1 MHVAVGMTS
10 TRDLENLLRQSIEG
24 NTDAFEQLY
33 NATSAKLFGIVLRI
47 LRNRAESEDAL
58 QDIYVRIWQKAG
70 DFEPG
75 RASII
80 TWMATIA
87 RNRAID
93 IVRRQRPEADIEDA
107 DIDTLISSDSAF
119 DQMAV
124 ADEMRQLDHCLNDLE
139 DDRQQIVKLAY
150 LEGWSRAELAER
162 FAQPV
167 GTIKTWLHRS
177 LRQLKE
183 CLGT

>member
-1 MHVAVGMTS
+1 MTT
-10 TRDLENLLRQSIEG
+10 TRDLEKLLGQSING
-24 NTDAFEQLY
+24 DMDAFERLY
-33 NATSAKLFGIVLRI
+33 HATSAKLFGVVLRI
-47 LRNRAESEDAL
+47 LKNRAQSEDAL

-70 DFEPG
+70 DFQPG

-93 IVRRQRPEADIEDA
+93 IVRRQRPESDIEDA
-107 DIDTLISSDSAF
+107 EIEILVSHDTVF
-119 DQMAV
+119 DEV
-124 ADEMRQLDHCLNDLE
+124 VLADEVRQLEYCLDGLE
-139 DDRQQIVKLAY
+139 NDRQQIVRLAY

-183 CLGT
+183 CLGS